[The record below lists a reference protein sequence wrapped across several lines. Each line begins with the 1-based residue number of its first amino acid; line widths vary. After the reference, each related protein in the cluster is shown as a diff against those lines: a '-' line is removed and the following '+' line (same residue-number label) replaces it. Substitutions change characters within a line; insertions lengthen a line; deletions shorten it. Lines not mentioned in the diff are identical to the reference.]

1 MPFCLSTQANVEE
14 SHTQL
19 WSEDE
24 RQRVCQFLGGV
35 INHVRLLLID
45 SQVFAEEVEPTGAV
59 PMEVSL
65 ERYRLAALPAKFR
78 EQQQQQLQPPPQPIQ
93 QQAAEDKRMQPRIP
107 TKAFANSLILTKERL
122 PLQSILN
129 GWFTSVSGGGSCSW
143 KMTFRASQHGFSAD
157 AFHRICDGLAP
168 LYVLIMG
175 QKGEICG
182 GFTDVPWTVP
192 SPGSQQQPASSSN
205 SNKGRYIASDRA
217 FLFSLVDSTGRM
229 SPNRFDIAKKT
240 FALCYHYECG
250 PIFGAGADLFISDQC
265 HLNDDSYSNLPHSY
279 DGEDASPDAL
289 MGDYNFSVV
298 EYEVFS
304 LK

>member
-1 MPFCLSTQANVEE
+1 MSE
-14 SHTQL
+14 SNTQL

-78 EQQQQQLQPPPQPIQ
+78 EQQQQQPAPQPVQHHQ
-93 QQAAEDKRMQPRIP
+93 QQQQQPEDKRMQPRVP
-107 TKAFANSLILTKERL
+107 TKAFANSQILTKERL

-129 GWFTSVSGGGSCSW
+129 GWYTSLSGGGSSSW
-143 KMTFRASQHGFSAD
+143 KLVFRASQHGFSAD

-168 LYVLIMG
+168 LYVLIQG
-175 QKGEICG
+175 QKGQICG
-182 GFTDVPWTVP
+182 GFTDVPWMVP
-192 SPGSQQQPASSSN
+192 SSGGQQPALSGSN

-217 FLFSLVDSTGRM
+217 FLFSLVDTSGRM

-250 PIFGAGADLFISDQC
+250 PIFGAGADLYVSDQC
-265 HLNDDSYSNLPHSY
+265 NLNDDSYSNLPHSY
-279 DGEDASPDAL
+279 DGDDASPDSL
-289 MGDYNFSVV
+289 MGDYNFTVL

-304 LK
+304 LKL